1 MTQYREILRLHAL
14 GISNMDIA
22 ASCQCSRNTVTSVL
36 KRARE
41 IGLSYPEAEGLTDK
55 GLGEKL
61 FPQSE
66 SRPAYRMPDY
76 AQVHREMQKSGV
88 TLNLLWIEYCEACRA
103 SGELAY
109 KSTQFSKYYNDFLR
123 TTGATMH
130 LNHKPGELMQVDW
143 AGDTAGIVDTDT
155 GEIIPTYLFVAS
167 LPYSGYAYVE
177 AFLSMNQEAW
187 INAHVNAFEYFGG
200 VTRIIQC
207 DNLKTGVV
215 KNTRSE
221 VVLNRSYQEMAAHY
235 SLAII
240 PCRVRSPKDK
250 GHVEGT
256 VGIVSTWIIAA
267 LRNRQFLSLR
277 ELNEA
282 IRERLRAFNDKP
294 FQRKNG
300 SRALLFEEE
309 KLFLAALPVRRF
321 ELSEWKIAT
330 VAPNYHIHVEHQ
342 NYSVP
347 YEYIR
352 QKVDV
357 RVTRNT
363 VEVLFEGHRICS
375 HPRLYG
381 RLNQYSTQEAHMP
394 LDHQKYVQWNAER
407 FRHWAAKM
415 GENTGAVVEHFLS
428 MYPVEQQGYKAC
440 LALLKLADKHSAERL
455 EAACKRALGFTA
467 RPSLKSVQA
476 ILKSGQDRLSPEPE
490 AAAPDTSSQYGFTRG
505 ADYYRRGG
513 EEC

>member
-1 MTQYREILRLHAL
+1 MINHREILRLESL
-14 GISNMDIA
+14 GLNNTQIA
-22 ASCQCSRNTVTSVL
+22 TSCECARSTVIEVL
-36 KRARE
+36 QRARAK
-41 IGLSYPEAEGLTDK
+41 GLSYPLPENISDRELTRILYPSAE
-55 GLGEKL
+55 E
-61 FPQSE
+61 PQ
-66 SRPAYRMPDY
+66 YRMPDY

-88 TLNLLWIEYCEACRA
+88 TLNLLWIEYCEACRL
-103 SGELAY
+103 SGEHAY
-109 KSTQFSKYYNDFLR
+109 KSTQFNKYYSDYLR

-130 LNHKPGELMQVDW
+130 LNHKPGELIQVDW
-143 AGDTAGIVDTDT
+143 AGDTLGIMDTDT
-155 GEIIPTYLFVAS
+155 GESIPAYLFVAS

-187 INAHVNAFEYFGG
+187 ISAHVGAFEYFGG

-235 SLAII
+235 STAVI

-256 VGIVSTWIIAA
+256 VGIISTWIIAA

-277 ELNEA
+277 ELNDA
-282 IRERLRAFNDKP
+282 IMERLRAFNDKP
-294 FQRKNG
+294 FQKKDG
-300 SRALLFEEE
+300 SRSLLFGEE
-309 KLFLAALPVRRF
+309 KLFLAPLPVRRF

-330 VAPNYHIHVEHQ
+330 VAPNYHIHVERQ

-363 VEVLFEGHRICS
+363 IEVLFEGHRICS

-381 RLNQYSTQEAHMP
+381 RPNQYSTQEAHMP
-394 LDHQKYVQWNAER
+394 ADHQKYVQWNAER
-407 FRHWAAKM
+407 FRRWAAKT
-415 GENTGAVVEHFLS
+415 GENTEAVVTHFLT

-440 LALLKLADKHSAERL
+440 LALLKLADKYGAVRL

-476 ILKSGQDRLSPEPE
+476 ILQSGQDKLIPEPE
-490 AAAPDTSSQYGFTRG
+490 AVVPDTSSQYGFTRG
-505 ADYYRRGG
+505 ADYYRRGDD
-513 EEC
+513 EC